1 MLIGRMLFNF
11 SVFAFAFLLGRPA
24 WSSDQQAGVIKSY
37 VAQNFVVPII
47 KPLWGNFILHP
58 DSLNRVYSLRQ
69 YRPIWVNEDGSPNG
83 MSLSLKDTL
92 LSSDRHGLNPS
103 DYWDKELDAFYAA
116 TKVNTKNWITFEL
129 IATEALI
136 RYVSHLSSG
145 RFDPERVDTDVKF
158 KRRDFSDFMK
168 LSTALEALPSEFSKE
183 IDTFA
188 PRHPRYRALMNLLTT
203 LRLTKS
209 HGGWSYIAPSSV
221 TLKQGVMAPVVRQ
234 IRQRFIELGYLHS
247 QGSGSLFD
255 QEFENTLKRFQS
267 FNGMNS
273 DGIIGTNSPLFRI
286 LNVPISQRI
295 TQVELAMEKLRWL
308 PAALEGRH
316 IFVNL
321 ATAEFFLFEEA
332 GLAFKFR
339 AVTGQP
345 FRRTPS
351 MVDLLRFVNLNP
363 YWTVPWSIATKD
375 KLPKIKEDPEYLS
388 KNRMILIDGKTEEEV
403 DPSSI
408 NWESVNSRSMS
419 FLIRQL
425 PGPENA
431 LGVVK
436 FPLQNPW
443 AIFMHDTNEKQLFGE
458 ANRHR
463 SSGCVRLEKPLDLA
477 AYLLRD
483 QPEWSL
489 ENILNF
495 VPLTHE
501 QYATEIDKK
510 VFLTQPIPV
519 YFLYLTAEQLETG
532 EVRFVDDV
540 YGQDLRLSKA
550 INGKR
555 VAEELF

>member
-1 MLIGRMLFNF
+1 
-11 SVFAFAFLLGRPA
+11 
-24 WSSDQQAGVIKSY
+24 
-37 VAQNFVVPII
+37 
-47 KPLWGNFILHP
+47 
-58 DSLNRVYSLRQ
+58 
-69 YRPIWVNEDGSPNG
+69 
-83 MSLSLKDTL
+83 
-92 LSSDRHGLNPS
+92 
-103 DYWDKELDAFYAA
+103 
-116 TKVNTKNWITFEL
+116 
-129 IATEALI
+129 
-136 RYVSHLSSG
+136 
-145 RFDPERVDTDVKF
+145 
-158 KRRDFSDFMK
+158 
-168 LSTALEALPSEFSKE
+168 
-183 IDTFA
+183 
-188 PRHPRYRALMNLLTT
+188 
-203 LRLTKS
+203 
-209 HGGWSYIAPSSV
+209 
-221 TLKQGVMAPVVRQ
+221 
-234 IRQRFIELGYLHS
+234 
-247 QGSGSLFD
+247 
-255 QEFENTLKRFQS
+255 
-267 FNGMNS
+267 
-273 DGIIGTNSPLFRI
+273 
-286 LNVPISQRI
+286 
-295 TQVELAMEKLRWL
+295 
-308 PAALEGRH
+308 
-316 IFVNL
+316 
-321 ATAEFFLFEEA
+321 
-332 GLAFKFR
+332 
-339 AVTGQP
+339 
-345 FRRTPS
+345 

-403 DPSSI
+403 DPSTI
-408 NWESVNSRSMS
+408 NCESVNSRSMS